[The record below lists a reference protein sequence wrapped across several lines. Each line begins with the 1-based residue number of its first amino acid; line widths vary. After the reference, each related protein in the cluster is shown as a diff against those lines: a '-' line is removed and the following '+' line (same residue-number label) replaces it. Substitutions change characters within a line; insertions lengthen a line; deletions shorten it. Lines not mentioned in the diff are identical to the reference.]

1 MLFRGSTLVDAAS
14 RVHFL
19 YAFERS
25 APGCHPIIASDKV
38 MILKKNAFVK

>member
-19 YAFERS
+19 YSFECFT
-25 APGCHPIIASDKV
+25 PGCHPIIASNKV
-38 MILKKNAFVK
+38 MILKKSPFVK